1 MLDGDDYPSFDTVQK
16 STIQLAVDNTS
27 EHFCV
32 HRRQGLCLLDMNGLV
47 LDKYTTLLIYIM

>member
-32 HRRQGLCLLDMNGLV
+32 HRRQLRFISTGHERFSA
-47 LDKYTTLLIYIM
+47 